1 MLDDAAVD
9 VVAVLLDAVGP
20 FLAAVGE
27 VVEAITAADVA
38 DAGRLD
44 WRGQGQH

>member
-20 FLAAVGE
+20 FLAAVGD
-27 VVEAITAADVA
+27 VVEAIAADVA
-38 DAGRLD
+38 DAGKLD

>member
-1 MLDDAAVD
+1 MLVTVEDPTA
-9 VVAVLLDAVGP
+9 AVLLDADVGP
-20 FLAAVGE
+20 FLAAVGT
-27 VVEAITAADVA
+27 VVEAIAAAA